1 MIIMKTTFSLLTIVS
16 VAFLISC
23 AKDKT
28 PDPASIN
35 CPTTISFANQVKP
48 MIDANCIG
56 CHDAGQTLPD
66 LSTHAAV
73 SQNATAVLNSLKGTT
88 ILMPQGGPALS
99 DTLIQE
105 FECWINQGKLD
116 N

>member
-1 MIIMKTTFSLLTIVS
+1 MKTTYSILAIVTIT
-16 VAFLISC
+16 FLVSC

-28 PDPASIN
+28 PTANEIN
-35 CPTTISFANQVKP
+35 CPTTISFASQVKP
-48 MIDANCIG
+48 MIDANCIS

-73 SQNATAVLNSLKGTT
+73 SQSATAVLNSLKGTT
-88 ILMPQGGPALS
+88 ILMPSGGPALS